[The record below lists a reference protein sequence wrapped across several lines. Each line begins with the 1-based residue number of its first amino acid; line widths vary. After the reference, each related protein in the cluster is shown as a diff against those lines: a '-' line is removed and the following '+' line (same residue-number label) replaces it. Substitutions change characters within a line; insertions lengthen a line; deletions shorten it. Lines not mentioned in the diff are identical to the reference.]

1 MFPLKKSVL
10 TGAVV
15 ALGFTLPTGHAE
27 DIDIYAAPRANSD
40 NPNVLIVIDN
50 SANWNRNDQNWP
62 GGIKQGQA
70 ELNAI
75 RTVINELGAD
85 INVGLMML
93 TEGSGAN
100 VDGGYVRFDIRPMDS
115 TNKPAFT
122 QQIGNPAGC
131 TAGANSVS
139 TTPNCIYQNFSS
151 NAEQVG
157 SGRSNYS
164 HALFESFKYFGGHT
178 NPANAKTNIAG
189 SPQDRTHYGTAR
201 HSGNPDSKSDPAAY
215 VNGTTD
221 LTKAFHSPPID
232 PNNPNCAKNY
242 IIFIGN
248 GFPSGDSTSTLLSG
262 VGGNTAKIPLPN
274 FTEATGPVEEQIAT
288 TTCGTY
294 ASVAAC
300 EAAAT
305 AAGAEATAAGNTS
318 SPYYG
323 FSSFRCSV
331 ANTCSAGSTSSTTT
345 DLGIA
350 ACGVYSTAT
359 ACQTAL
365 SSLFPGYTSYSCTAG
380 SACQYTQALETAT
393 VVDNQQSCVPN
404 SVNNEPACIAWA
416 AGAYPAYSGF
426 SCTSAVKSTCQGN
439 DRKWVVTA
447 TQQVLTGNTYALSG
461 TTTTAVLTSS
471 DAHSI
476 FGTRNVTGIAA
487 TGTSSVP
494 TDQDNNWADEWA
506 RFLFETDV
514 SAAPEQ
520 QNVKTFAIDVIRRYT
535 NPKDDDQTKLL
546 MSMAK
551 AGGGK
556 YFNAQDESQIAN
568 ALRKI
573 FAEIQSVSSVFAS
586 SSLPVSVNTQG
597 TYLNQVFVGM
607 FRPDAGAG
615 PRWAGNL
622 KQYQLKFF
630 GDALRLADKH
640 GEQAISSTTGFITP
654 CASSLWSADTGSYWN
669 YTGSLAVGSCTDT
682 ELASNFPSAGS
693 PSTFSD
699 SPDGDVVEKGGAA
712 QKLRG
717 TGVVS
722 GSLVSSTTRY
732 VECGV
737 GESPST
743 HNCRIVKTCAGS
755 CGSLVEFNAANSGL
769 TSALVDWVRG
779 KDVDNENG
787 NLDGAGSPIV
797 AEVRPSVHGG
807 VIHSQPAVIDY
818 GSPTGVIAFYG
829 ADDGMLHAIDG
840 GKTDGEGHELW
851 SFIAPE
857 TYSKFNR
864 LRDNGVTTPLIN
876 FPGITG
882 SVAPKDYFFDGS
894 LGVHQNAD
902 AGQVWIFPTMR
913 RGGRA
918 IYAFDVSNPTAPTLK
933 WRRGCFTSST
943 TDDSNCSTGWSSIG
957 QTWSKPQVGYLPGYV
972 STDAEGNVVKKPVLV
987 FGGGYDT
994 CEDVDGQ
1001 TRCTTTPRK
1010 GADVWFVDADT
1021 GAVIRTY
1028 PTQYSVPGEVAL
1040 IENDNGYIGQ
1050 VYSSDTGG
1058 NVYRIDIG
1066 TTAIDPVTSAPT
1078 FADWTPNALATD
1090 TQIAALSEN
1099 SHARKFLFGPDVF
1112 AFLDK
1117 FYVVLGSGDREHP
1130 LFTSYICDVQNQI
1143 YVVKD
1148 NPTVSQGGADVTAA
1162 ELIDITNGTTSVL
1175 DDPLVKGWKYN
1186 LGACEQTVNKALVAG
1201 GKIFIGT
1208 NQAVDQTN
1216 VTACTNNLGV
1226 ARGYAIDFATG
1237 ATTVAEYEAGGLPPS
1252 PVAGVVQLDDGTK
1265 VPFCIGCGGG
1275 GDGGGDCSALDSC
1288 KVPVTPPP
1296 TRSRIYWYLQND

>member
-1 MFPLKKSVL
+1 MLTFNKTVL
-10 TGAVV
+10 ASTVL
-15 ALGFTLPTGHAE
+15 ALGFAIPAGHAE

-50 SANWNRNDQNWP
+50 SANWNRNDQAWP

-93 TEGSGAN
+93 TEGSGTN

-115 TNKPAFT
+115 TNKTAFR
-122 QQIGNPAGC
+122 QQLGNPAGC
-131 TAGANSVS
+131 AAGANSVS
-139 TTPNCIYQNFSS
+139 TTPNCIYQNFNS

-164 HALFESFKYFGGHT
+164 HALFEAFKYFGGYT
-178 NPANAKTNIAG
+178 SPANAKNNVAG
-189 SPQDRTHYGTAR
+189 NPQDRTHFGTAR

-221 LTKAFHSPPID
+221 PTKAFHNPPID

-248 GFPSGDSTSTLLSG
+248 GFPSGDAASSLLSG
-262 VGGNTAKIPLPN
+262 VGGNTAKLPLPN
-274 FTEATGPVEEQIAT
+274 FTEGTGTIEEQIET

-300 EAAAT
+300 ESAAAAAGAAAT
-305 AAGAEATAAGNTS
+305 TAGNTGS
-318 SPYYG
+318 LYYG
-323 FSSFRCSV
+323 YTSFRCTV
-331 ANTCSAGSTSSTTT
+331 ANTCSAGATSSITT

-350 ACGVYSTAT
+350 ACGIYSSAT
-359 ACQTAL
+359 DCQNAL
-365 SSLFPGYTSYSCTAG
+365 PGLFPGYTSYSCTAG
-380 SACQYTQALETAT
+380 SACSYTQGIAPT
-393 VVDNQQSCVPN
+393 VIDNQASCVPN
-404 SVNNEPACIAWA
+404 SVNNEAACISWA
-416 AGAYPAYSGF
+416 AGAYPNYSGF
-426 SCTSAVKSTCQGN
+426 SCTNPVRSTCQGN
-439 DRKWVVTA
+439 DRKWVVSA
-447 TQQVLTGNTYALSG
+447 TQQVLSGNTYSMNG
-461 TTTTAVLTSS
+461 TITTTVSTSS
-471 DAHSI
+471 DSHSI
-476 FGTRNVTGIAA
+476 FGTRTITGITP
-487 TGTSSVP
+487 TGTSSIP
-494 TDQDNNWADEWA
+494 TDQDNNWADEWT
-506 RFLFETDV
+506 RFLFQTDV
-514 SAAPEQ
+514 SAAPGQ

-535 NPKDDDQTKLL
+535 NPTDDDQTKLM
-546 MSMAK
+546 MSMAQ

-556 YFNAQDESQIAN
+556 YFNAQDEQAIAN

-630 GDALRLADKH
+630 GDALNLADKR

-654 CASSLWSADTGSYWN
+654 CASSLWSTDTGTYWN
-669 YTGSLAVGSCTDT
+669 YPNSLAVGTCTDT
-682 ELASNFPSAGS
+682 NLASNFPSPGS

-717 TGVVS
+717 TGVIN
-722 GSLVSSTTRY
+722 GSLITSTTRY
-732 VECGV
+732 AACGT
-737 GESPST
+737 GESPLT
-743 HNCRIVKTCAGS
+743 HTCRAVKTCTGS
-755 CGSLVEFNAANSGL
+755 CAGLVEFTTASSGL
-769 TSALVDWVRG
+769 DSNLVDWVRG

-787 NLDGAGSPIV
+787 NLDGGGAPVI

-818 GSPTGVIAFYG
+818 GGATGVVAFYG
-829 ADDGMLHAIDG
+829 ADDGMLHAVDG
-840 GKTDGEGHELW
+840 GKSDAEGQEFW
-851 SFIAPE
+851 AFIAPE

-864 LRDNGVTTPLIN
+864 LRDNGVNTPLIN

-882 SVAPKDYFFDGS
+882 NVAPKDYFFDGS
-894 LGVHQNAD
+894 IGVLQNAA
-902 AGQVWIFPTMR
+902 AGLVWIYPTMR

-918 IYAFDVSNPTAPTLK
+918 VYAFDVSDPTAPILK

-943 TDDSNCSTGWSSIG
+943 TDDSNCSTGWSAIG
-957 QTWSKPQVGYLPGYV
+957 QTWSKPQIGYLPGYV
-972 STDAEGNVVKKPVLV
+972 TTDGQGNVVKKPVLV

-994 CEDVDGQ
+994 CEDTDSQ
-1001 TRCTTTPRK
+1001 TRCTGTPRK
-1010 GADVWFVDADT
+1010 GANIWFIDADT
-1021 GAVIRTY
+1021 GAILRTY
-1028 PTQYSVPGEVAL
+1028 ATQYSVPGEVAL
-1040 IENDNGYIGQ
+1040 IQGADGYLDY
-1050 VYSSDTGG
+1050 VYASDTGG
-1058 NVYRIDIG
+1058 NLYRINVG
-1066 TTAIDPVTSAPT
+1066 TIAIDVTTSGLTFSGWTSNGSPT
-1078 FADWTPNALATD
+1078 DI
-1090 TQIAALSEN
+1090 QIAALSET
-1099 SHARKFLFGPDVF
+1099 SHSRKFLFGPDVF
-1112 AFLDK
+1112 SFLDSN
-1117 FYVVLGSGDREHP
+1117 FVVVGSGDREHP
-1130 LFTSYICDVQNQI
+1130 LFTNYICNVRNQI

-1148 NPTVSQGGADVTAA
+1148 TLGPQSAADTTAA
-1162 ELIDITNGTTSVL
+1162 QLIDITNGTTTVL
-1175 DDPLVKGWKYN
+1175 DDPTVNGWKYN
-1186 LGACEQTVNKALVAG
+1186 LNTCEQTVNKALVAG

-1216 VTACTNNLGV
+1216 LTACTNNLGI
-1226 ARGYAIDFATG
+1226 ARGYTIDFATG
-1237 ATTVAEYEAGGLPPS
+1237 TTSVNEYEGGGLPPS
-1252 PVAGVVQLDDGTK
+1252 PVAGVVQMDDGTK

-1275 GDGGGDCSALDSC
+1275 DSALESA
-1288 KVPVTPPP
+1288 KIPVTPPP